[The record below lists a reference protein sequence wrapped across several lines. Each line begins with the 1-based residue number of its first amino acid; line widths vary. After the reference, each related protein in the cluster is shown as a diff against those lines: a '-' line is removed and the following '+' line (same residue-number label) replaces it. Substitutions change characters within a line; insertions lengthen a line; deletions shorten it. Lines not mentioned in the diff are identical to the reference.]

1 MKIKCIDKENPPCK
15 RCRHM
20 KLNCRFAMTPVP
32 RAVLDEQ
39 EATKG

>member
-20 KLNCRFAMTPVP
+20 RLQCRFAMAPVP
-32 RAVLDEQ
+32 RVVLEEQ